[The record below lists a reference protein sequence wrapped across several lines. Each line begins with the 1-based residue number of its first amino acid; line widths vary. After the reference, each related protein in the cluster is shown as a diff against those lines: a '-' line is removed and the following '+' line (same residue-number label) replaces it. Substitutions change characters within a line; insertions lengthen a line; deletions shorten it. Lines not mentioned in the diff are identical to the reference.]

1 MFSESPAAPLLEES
15 TEHGLSDINGQDLS
29 HPSGIIFWI
38 SRRPGLSGF
47 STNVETSVA
56 VASDSEGEI
65 TAPRSDGDS
74 ITAEDAAKGS
84 RGGGSHNSA
93 LQKGAVDGADKTTV
107 KSGVTVISEV
117 FWHCLISAFEQHCQT
132 TVLARLAL
140 GMADPDH
147 SKTWVRAE
155 VVPGRDCSEETERM
169 DV

>member
-1 MFSESPAAPLLEES
+1 MARISVIRLASSSGFPGDLDWAP
-15 TEHGLSDINGQDLS
+15 
-29 HPSGIIFWI
+29 
-38 SRRPGLSGF
+38 LSGF
-47 STNVETSVA
+47 STSVETSAA

-74 ITAEDAAKGS
+74 ITAEDAAKSS

-93 LQKGAVDGADKTTV
+93 LEKGAVDGADKTTV
-107 KSGVTVISEV
+107 KRGVTVMSEV

-132 TVLARLAL
+132 TMLARLAL
-140 GMADPDH
+140 GMAETDH

-155 VVPGRDCSEETERM
+155 VVLARDCSEEKKHM